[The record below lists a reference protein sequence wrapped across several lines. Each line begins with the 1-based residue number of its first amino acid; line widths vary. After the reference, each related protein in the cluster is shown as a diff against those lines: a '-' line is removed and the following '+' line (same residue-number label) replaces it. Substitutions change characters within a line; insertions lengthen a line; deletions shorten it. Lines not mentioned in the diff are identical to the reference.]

1 MCIDIHDGW
10 RRPHRRAVAFRPRS
24 SRSTALAM
32 LMAAVAALSP
42 ARTSA
47 AQDAPWLRDRGTGV
61 ATSMFGTYVRDGELL
76 VYPFVEW
83 YDDPN
88 LEYKPSE
95 LGYASDVDYRGRYR
109 ATEGLLFL
117 GYGLT
122 PNIALELE
130 AAVITATLEKA
141 PADPSPMPAR
151 VKESGLGDVEAQLRW
166 RWKEETA
173 TGPEAFTYFETVF
186 PLQRSKRLIGTS
198 EWEYKLGVGATRGYR
213 FGTMTLRAAVEYSRE
228 EGKLDAGEYAIEYLR
243 RLSRA
248 WRVVALIEGNQLDE
262 VALITEAQWHFHP
275 RAFLKLN
282 NAWGLTT
289 NASRAEP
296 EGGLMLSWRIR

>member
-1 MCIDIHDGW
+1 MSTDLGIHGRVRRDGRTL
-10 RRPHRRAVAFRPRS
+10 RRTIITVTLGAWAI
-24 SRSTALAM
+24 
-32 LMAAVAALSP
+32 LSADP
-42 ARTSA
+42 AA
-47 AQDAPWLRDRGTGV
+47 AQDAPFLRDRGTGV
-61 ATSMFGTYVRDGELL
+61 ATSMFGTYVREGELL
-76 VYPFVEW
+76 IYPFVEW

-95 LGYASDVDYRGRYR
+95 LGYGSDVDYRGRYR

-117 GYGLT
+117 GYGIT
-122 PNIALELE
+122 RNVALEFE
-130 AAVITATLEKA
+130 AAVITATLEKS
-141 PADPSPMPAR
+141 PADPSAMPER
-151 VKESGLGDVEAQLRW
+151 VRESGLGDVEAQLRW

-186 PLQRSKRLIGTS
+186 PVQRSKRLIGTS
-198 EWEYKLGVGATRGYR
+198 EWEYKLGVGATRGYQ

-243 RLSRA
+243 RLSPK

-296 EGGLMLSWRIR
+296 EAGVMIAFRTR